1 MWELHTQETEE
12 ADRSRASD
20 DTQLKAKT
28 ESGKREWPQ
37 RDGVSK
43 EEGSGSGGY
52 RKENYRKQR
61 MRCNVLPKLM
71 FRSSHSEQTLS
82 SRKHH
87 TADWHGVC

>member
-43 EEGSGSGGY
+43 EEG
-52 RKENYRKQR
+52 
-61 MRCNVLPKLM
+61 
-71 FRSSHSEQTLS
+71 
-82 SRKHH
+82 
-87 TADWHGVC
+87 